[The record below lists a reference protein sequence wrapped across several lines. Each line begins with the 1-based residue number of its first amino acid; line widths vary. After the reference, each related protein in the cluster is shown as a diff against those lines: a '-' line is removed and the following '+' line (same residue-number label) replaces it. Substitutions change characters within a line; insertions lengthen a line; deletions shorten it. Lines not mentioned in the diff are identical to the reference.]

1 MKPRHPCFISYRHV
15 GNCEKFV
22 RAFRDSLKEEL
33 ENHFWKFKGLEGP
46 FLDDSRMIGAPYLE
60 STIAEA
66 ICNSVCMIVI
76 YLPSYFNEDYPY
88 CAREF
93 RAMQLIDA
101 KRRKLLP
108 PNAHMDSLIIPVFFR
123 DKERFKKLNLVTNDK
138 YDFQKLSLLNNMQKN
153 QLYKT
158 KLIELCEEIYRRYEV
173 FNQNKVYPW
182 SNCDQQQLPSVQDV
196 KQLLET
202 ETEKFVNR
210 N

>member
-1 MKPRHPCFISYRHV
+1 MKPRHPCFISFRHV

-22 RAFRDSLKEEL
+22 LAFRDSLKEEL
-33 ENHFWKFKGLEGP
+33 ENHFWKFKDKEGP
-46 FLDDSRMIGAPYLE
+46 FLDDTRMVGDPYLE
-60 STIAEA
+60 DTIAEA

-93 RAMQLIDA
+93 KAMQLLED

-108 PNAHMDSLIIPVFFR
+108 AGAVIDSLIIPVFFR
-123 DKERFKKLNLVTNDK
+123 DKERFKKMNLVTNDK
-138 YDFQKLSLLNNMQKN
+138 YDFQNLSLLNNMQKN
-153 QLYKT
+153 RMYKE
-158 KLIELCEEIYRRYEV
+158 KLVELCKEIYDRYEI
-173 FNQNKVYPW
+173 FKGNNLSPW
-182 SNCDQQQLPSVQDV
+182 NNCDQAQLPTIQDV

-210 N
+210 T